1 MPSTIQCHHRISTR
15 PPGKAMRNSQ
25 CSTKHST
32 LSTAVMGWLMGLE
45 PTTPGITIQYST
57 IELQP
62 PCENAVPSAKFS
74 VLSDP
79 AHALPLLNTHNQTPN
94 TAREGGSGTPGGT
107 RTHNPRLRRPVLY
120 PLELR
125 APRVEVNHEPVG
137 AQRRARR
144 GDSAPSR
151 TDKSNLAIDAAP
163 PWKARNILSAALTG
177 QSNSAGE

>member
-1 MPSTIQCHHRISTR
+1 
-15 PPGKAMRNSQ
+15 
-25 CSTKHST
+25 
-32 LSTAVMGWLMGLE
+32 MGLE

-62 PCENAVPSAKFS
+62 PSQKAVPSAGFS
-74 VLSDP
+74 VLNG
-79 AHALPLLNTHNQTPN
+79 HARSLLNTQNQTPN

-125 APRVEVNHEPVG
+125 APRAEVNHEPVG
-137 AQRRARR
+137 AQRRARH
-144 GDSAPSR
+144 GAAAPSR
-151 TDKSNLAIDAAP
+151 TDKSNRAIDAAP

-177 QSNSAGE
+177 QSNSAGEKPVLVKLRRPPISDIKPLFLD